1 MAQIYKTLMV
11 AFNLQMSKSKGNVTD
26 PLQQIFRY
34 GVDPMRYFL
43 LKEGSLQHDGGDVV
57 SHCGGGVGGGW
68 GGGRLSALQ
77 WLDRERG
84 LCTVSHDYTR
94 GAWPI
99 IL

>member
-1 MAQIYKTLMV
+1 M
-11 AFNLQMSKSKGNVTD
+11 
-26 PLQQIFRY
+26 
-34 GVDPMRYFL
+34 YFL

-57 SHCGGGVGGGW
+57 SHCVGGRW
-68 GGGRLSALQ
+68 GGRLSALQ

-84 LCTVSHDYTR
+84 LCTVSHDYTK